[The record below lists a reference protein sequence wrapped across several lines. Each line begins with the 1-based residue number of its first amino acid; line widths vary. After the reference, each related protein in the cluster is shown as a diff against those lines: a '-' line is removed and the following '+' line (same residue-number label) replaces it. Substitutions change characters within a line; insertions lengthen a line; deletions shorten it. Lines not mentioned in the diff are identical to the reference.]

1 MASRKD
7 QLQSHQFSAQ
17 RMVSALVTRES
28 DPEQPPFKRPTN
40 SAVWSVVIAV
50 LALAVVGVYGLVV
63 PGGSKAWSGGD
74 AVIVEKETGTRYVYV
89 AGHLHPVANYTSAL
103 LALGKYGETRRVSR
117 KSLRGVPRGPRIGIP
132 DAPDALPSKD
142 RLLTG
147 GWTQCSQPALDP
159 TGARTSESVLMIGQQ
174 PSGGQPTGERAMLVE
189 VMETGDRYLISKGYR
204 HQIEKS
210 DPAAMV
216 GLALR
221 SESWT
226 KVGAAFVAA
235 LPDGERIAP
244 IKPAGI
250 GRPSKAI
257 ADRPRTLIGQLFVV
271 KTSSGGVQYYLAG
284 KDRLIPISEL
294 QYDIQTA
301 YKPMAAAYGGKAPRA
316 IELGLVSVGQ
326 AAPPASGPETG
337 RAPRSRPEFVAPR
350 DGLGTVCA
358 AFTPGS
364 AVPSISIDP
373 QLPPRDE
380 ATMTPRRG
388 PMGTALA
395 DRVLVPPGT
404 AAVIEAMP
412 SDRAPAGTISVV
424 TDLGRSYPLAEPD
437 VLAILGYSGVTPV
450 KVPALL
456 VSRIPQG
463 SGLNPAAATRA
474 ATQ

>member
-1 MASRKD
+1 MTA
-7 QLQSHQFSAQ
+7 
-17 RMVSALVTRES
+17 
-28 DPEQPPFKRPTN
+28 
-40 SAVWSVVIAV
+40 
-50 LALAVVGVYGLVV
+50 
-63 PGGSKAWSGGD
+63 
-74 AVIVEKETGTRYVYV
+74 
-89 AGHLHPVANYTSAL
+89 
-103 LALGKYGETRRVSR
+103 
-117 KSLRGVPRGPRIGIP
+117 
-132 DAPDALPSKD
+132 
-142 RLLTG
+142 
-147 GWTQCSQPALDP
+147 
-159 TGARTSESVLMIGQQ
+159 
-174 PSGGQPTGERAMLVE
+174 
-189 VMETGDRYLISKGYR
+189 
-204 HQIEKS
+204 
-210 DPAAMV
+210 
-216 GLALR
+216 
-221 SESWT
+221 
-226 KVGAAFVAA
+226 VAA

-294 QYDIQTA
+294 QYGIQTA
-301 YKPMAAAYGGKAPRA
+301 YKPMAAAYGGRAPRA

-424 TDLGRSYPLAEPD
+424 TDMGRSYPLAEPD

-450 KVPALL
+450 KIPALL

>member
-7 QLQSHQFSAQ
+7 QLQSHQFSVQ

-28 DPEQPPFKRPTN
+28 DPEQPPFRRPTS
-40 SAVWSVVIAV
+40 SAFWSVAIAV
-50 LALAVVGVYGLVV
+50 LALAVVGVYGLLV
-63 PGGSKAWSGGD
+63 PGGSKAWSKGD
-74 AVIVEKETGTRYVYV
+74 AVIVEKETGTRFVYV
-89 AGHLHPVANYTSAL
+89 DGRLHPVANYTSAL

-117 KSLRGVPRGPRIGIP
+117 RSLRGVPRGPRIGIP
-132 DAPDALPSKD
+132 DAPDALPAKD

-147 GWTQCSQPALDP
+147 GWTQCSQPTLDP
-159 TGARTSESVLMIGQQ
+159 TGARTSESVLMVGQR
-174 PSGGQPTGERAMLVE
+174 PAGGQTVSDEALLVE
-189 VMETGDRYLISKGYR
+189 VLETGDQYLISKGYR
-204 HQIEKS
+204 HQIDRS
-210 DPAAMV
+210 DAAATV

-221 SESWT
+221 SEPWV

-235 LPDGERIAP
+235 LPDGERIMP

-250 GRPSKAI
+250 GRPSTAI
-257 ADRPRTLIGQLFVV
+257 PERPRTLIGQLFVV
-271 KTSSGGVQYYLAG
+271 KPSSGGVQYYLAA
-284 KDRLIPISEL
+284 KERLIPISEL

-326 AAPPASGPETG
+326 AAPSSGPETG
-337 RAPRSRPEFVAPR
+337 KAPRSRPTFVAPR

-380 ATMTPRRG
+380 ATVTPRRG
-388 PMGTALA
+388 RMGTALA

-412 SDRAPAGTISVV
+412 TDRAPAGTISVV
-424 TDLGRSYPLAEPD
+424 TDMGRIYPLADPG
-437 VLAILGYSGVTPV
+437 VLAMLGYADVTPV
-450 KVPALL
+450 RIPAMLA
-456 VSRIPQG
+456 SRLPQG

-474 ATQ
+474 STQ

>member
-28 DPEQPPFKRPTN
+28 DPERPPFKRPTN

-159 TGARTSESVLMIGQQ
+159 SGARTSESVLMIGQQ
-174 PSGGQPTGERAMLVE
+174 PSAGQPTGERAMLVE

-210 DPAAMV
+210 DHD
-216 GLALR
+216 R
-221 SESWT
+221 RR
-226 KVGAAFVAA
+226 GAARRGADRA
-235 LPDGERIAP
+235 DQAGRDR
-244 IKPAGI
+244 PAVQGDR
-250 GRPSKAI
+250 RPATN
-257 ADRPRTLIGQLFVV
+257 ADRPTVRGEDVQRWRAVLPGRQGPADPDLGTPVRHPD
-271 KTSSGGVQYYLAG
+271 GVQANG
-284 KDRLIPISEL
+284 CR
-294 QYDIQTA
+294 
-301 YKPMAAAYGGKAPRA
+301 
-316 IELGLVSVGQ
+316 V
-326 AAPPASGPETG
+326 
-337 RAPRSRPEFVAPR
+337 
-350 DGLGTVCA
+350 
-358 AFTPGS
+358 
-364 AVPSISIDP
+364 
-373 QLPPRDE
+373 
-380 ATMTPRRG
+380 RR
-388 PMGTALA
+388 
-395 DRVLVPPGT
+395 
-404 AAVIEAMP
+404 
-412 SDRAPAGTISVV
+412 
-424 TDLGRSYPLAEPD
+424 
-437 VLAILGYSGVTPV
+437 
-450 KVPALL
+450 
-456 VSRIPQG
+456 
-463 SGLNPAAATRA
+463 
-474 ATQ
+474 